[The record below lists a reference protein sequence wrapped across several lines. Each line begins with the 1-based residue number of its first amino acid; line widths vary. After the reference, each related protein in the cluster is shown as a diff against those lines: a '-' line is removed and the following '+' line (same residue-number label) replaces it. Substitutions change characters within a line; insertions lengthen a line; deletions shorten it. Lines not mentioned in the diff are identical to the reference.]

1 MANNSNSGIRT
12 GAAIIVALI
21 LTAAFVAALI
31 FSTESNNQPGEAN
44 RLSGVTGATGQIVV
58 TGVTGLA
65 GATGE
70 TVLTEE
76 TGMAGATGQTVVTG
90 VTGLAGATGET
101 VLTEVTGAT
110 GEP

>member
-1 MANNSNSGIRT
+1 M
-12 GAAIIVALI
+12 IIVALI
-21 LTAAFVAALI
+21 LTAAFVVALI
-31 FSTESNNQPGEAN
+31 ISTESDNQSGEAN
-44 RLSGVTGATGQIVV
+44 RSDLVTGATGQIVV

-76 TGMAGATGQTVVTG
+76 TGMVGATGQTVVSG